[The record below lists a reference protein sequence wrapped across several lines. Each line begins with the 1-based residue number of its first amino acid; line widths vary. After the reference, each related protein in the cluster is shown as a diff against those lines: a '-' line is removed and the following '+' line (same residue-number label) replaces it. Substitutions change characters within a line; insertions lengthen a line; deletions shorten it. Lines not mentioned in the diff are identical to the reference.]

1 MINFVTGGCGFI
13 GSAVVRQMVNESDA
27 TVVNIDKLTYAGNL
41 GSVAF
46 IAKHKRYI
54 FEHMDIC
61 DRQDLDSIFT
71 RYQPHAII
79 HLAAETHVDRSIDA
93 PADFLRTNVI
103 GTYTL
108 LEAAYNYWSGLS
120 RRRRESFRFLHV
132 STDEV
137 FGSLGSAGSF
147 REDSPY
153 DPKSPYAASKASADH
168 LVRAWHSTYGLP
180 TLVSNC
186 SNNYGPCQHPEKLIP
201 HTIHKALLEEPI
213 PVYGTGENVR
223 DWLYVED
230 HARALRL
237 LIEHGGPGE
246 TYNVGG
252 NDERKNLEVVR
263 MVCEILDDLCP
274 RQCGR
279 PYANLISFVE
289 DRPGHDLRY
298 AIDCSKLR
306 REFDWRPETK
316 FDQGL
321 RSTVVWYL
329 ENEEWVKQSNYVGHR
344 LGKIGER

>member
-1 MINFVTGGCGFI
+1 MKKAERFPPAPRQTRPVVIRCLQKCVGADDVGSQEI
-13 GSAVVRQMVNESDA
+13 GWR
-27 TVVNIDKLTYAGNL
+27 ID
-41 GSVAF
+41 
-46 IAKHKRYI
+46 
-54 FEHMDIC
+54 
-61 DRQDLDSIFT
+61 
-71 RYQPHAII
+71 
-79 HLAAETHVDRSIDA
+79 
-93 PADFLRTNVI
+93 
-103 GTYTL
+103 
-108 LEAAYNYWSGLS
+108 
-120 RRRRESFRFLHV
+120 
-132 STDEV
+132 
-137 FGSLGSAGSF
+137 
-147 REDSPY
+147 
-153 DPKSPYAASKASADH
+153 
-168 LVRAWHSTYGLP
+168 RA
-180 TLVSNC
+180 
-186 SNNYGPCQHPEKLIP
+186 
-201 HTIHKALLEEPI
+201 
-213 PVYGTGENVR
+213 VYGTGENVR

-237 LIEHGGPGE
+237 LLEHGGPGE

>member
-1 MINFVTGGCGFI
+1 MIIFLTGGCGFI
-13 GSAVVRQMVNESDA
+13 GSAVVRQMVNENDA

-41 GSVAF
+41 GSVASV
-46 IAKHKRYI
+46 ADNKRYF
-54 FEHMDIC
+54 FEYMDIC

-71 RYQPHAII
+71 RYQPNAIV
-79 HLAAETHVDRSIDA
+79 HLAAETHVDRSIDT

-108 LEAAYNYWSGLS
+108 LEAAYNYWLS
-120 RRRRESFRFLHV
+120 LPHGGQESFRFLHV

-137 FGSLGSAGSF
+137 FGSLGPVGSF

-153 DPKSPYAASKASADH
+153 GPRSPYAASKASADH
-168 LVRAWHSTYGLP
+168 LVRAWHHTFGLP
-180 TLVSNC
+180 TLISNC
-186 SNNYGPCQHPEKLIP
+186 SNNYGPYQHPEKLIP
-201 HTIHKALLEEPI
+201 HMIRKALLEEPL

-237 LIEHGGPGE
+237 LLDHGRPGE
-246 TYNVGG
+246 TYNIGG
-252 NDERKNLEVVR
+252 GDERTNLEVVR
-263 MVCEILDDLCP
+263 KVCEILDDLCP

-289 DRPGHDLRY
+289 DRPGHDFRY
-298 AIDCSKLR
+298 TIDCSKLR
-306 REFDWRPETK
+306 REFDWRPKTK

-344 LGKIGER
+344 LGKIAER